1 MRRHYGPWAPLLL
14 LVTIVAFEYPSIAR
28 ADFLQQATGSTTSAN
43 TGFIDLSAA
52 LSQAASGTFNLPQSN
67 VNSTGSVGGTFIT
80 PTASANSLSVIDTTS
95 PVSNYQT
102 PLSLT
107 ATTSTTQYSSPAPLG
122 PSGGADDVNGA
133 HTGLPAV
140 PAPGGLVLVLCALP
154 FLGYWWSQRR
164 DRNCLAS

>member
-1 MRRHYGPWAPLLL
+1 MRRHYGPWAPLLV
-14 LVTIVAFEYPSIAR
+14 LVTIVAFGYASIAR
-28 ADFLQQATGSTTSAN
+28 ADLLQATGVTTSAN
-43 TGFIDLSAA
+43 TNLSAP
-52 LSQAASGTFNLPQSN
+52 LSQAASGTFSLPQSN

-80 PTASANSLSVIDTTS
+80 PTASTNSLSLIDITS

-107 ATTSTTQYSSPAPLG
+107 TTTSPTQYSSPAPLG
-122 PSGGADDVNGA
+122 PSGGADDVNGG
-133 HTGLPAV
+133 HIGLTAV

-164 DRNCLAS
+164 DRNCLAAAV